1 MVKSV
6 DGTEHTVTITIT
18 GVNDSAVI
26 GGTDSGAV
34 TEDETTPILTET
46 GTLSVT
52 DVDGAD
58 EAKFLAGNGTPS
70 AGALG
75 SLSITEGGV
84 WTYNVDNSKVQ
95 YLGEGETKVETFTV
109 ASVDGTTHTVTIT
122 ITGVNDA
129 AVISGSD
136 TGAVTEDETNPT
148 LTETGTLSVTDVD
161 GADEAK
167 FLAGNG
173 TPSAGA
179 LGSLS
184 ITEGGAW
191 TYNVDNSK
199 VQYLGEG
206 ETKVE
211 TFTVASVD
219 GTTHTVTITITGVN
233 DAAVI
238 TGSDTGAVTEDETTP
253 ILTETGTLS
262 VTDVDGADEA
272 KFLAGN
278 GTPSAG
284 ALGSLSITEGGV
296 WTYNVDNSKVQYL
309 GEGETKVETF
319 TVASVDGTTHTVTIT
334 ITGVN
339 DSAVI
344 GGTDS
349 GAVTEDET
357 NPTLTETGTL
367 SVTDVDGAD
376 EAKFVAGNGVAST
389 GALGSLTITEG
400 GAWTY
405 NVDNSKVQYLGEGET
420 KVETFTVASVDGTT
434 HTVTITITGVNDAAV
449 ITGSDTG
456 AVTEDET
463 NPTLTETGTLSVTDV
478 DGADEAKFVAGNGT
492 PSAGALGSL
501 SITEGGAW
509 TYNVDNSKVQYLG
522 EGETKVETFT
532 VASVDGTTHTVTIT
546 ITGVNDSAVIGG
558 TDSGAVTEDETT
570 PILTETGT
578 LSVTDVDGADEAK
591 FLAGNGV
598 ASTGALGS
606 LSITETGAWTYNVD
620 NSKVQYLGEGETKV
634 ETFVVKSV
642 DGTEHTVTITITG
655 VNDSAVIGGTDSGA
669 VTEDETTPILT
680 ETGTLSVT
688 DVDGADEAKFL
699 AGNGTPSA
707 GALGSLSITEGG
719 AWTYN
724 VDNSKVQYLG
734 EGETKVETFT
744 VASVD
749 GTTHTVTITITGVN
763 DAAVITGSDT
773 GAVTE
778 DETNPTLTET
788 GTLSV
793 TDVDGADEAKFLAG
807 NGVAS
812 TGALGSLTITEGG
825 AWTYNVDNSKVQY
838 LGEGET
844 KVETFVVK
852 SVDGTEHTVTITITG
867 VNDAAVITGSD
878 TGAVTEDETNPTLT
892 ETGTL
897 SVTDV
902 DGADEAKFVA
912 GNGTPSAGALGSL
925 AITEGGAWTYNVDNS
940 KVQYLGEGETKV
952 ETFTVASVDGT
963 THTVTITITG
973 VNDAAVITGSDTG
986 AVTEDETNPTLTET
1000 GTLSVTDVDGADEAK
1015 FVAGN
1020 GTPSAGALGSLA
1032 ITEGGAWT
1040 YNVDNSKV
1048 QYLGEGETKVETF
1061 TVASVDGT
1069 THTVT
1074 ITITGVND
1082 AAVITGS
1089 DTGAVTEDETN
1100 PTLTETGTLSV
1111 TDVDGADEAKFV
1123 AGNGTPSAGAL
1134 GSLSIT
1140 EGGAWTYNVDNS
1152 KVQYLGE
1159 GETKVETF
1167 VVKSVD
1173 GTEHTVTITITG
1185 VNDSA
1190 VIGGTD
1196 SGAVTED
1203 ETTPILTETGTL
1215 SVTDVDGADEA
1226 KFLAGNGVASTGAL
1240 GSLAIT
1246 EGGAWTYNVDNS
1258 KVQYLGEGE
1267 TKVETFVV
1275 KSVDG
1280 TEHTVTITIT
1290 GVNDAAVITGS
1301 DTGTVTEDETNPL
1314 LTETGTLSVTDV
1326 DGADEAK
1333 FVAGNGT
1340 PSAGALGSLSITE
1353 GGAWTYNVDNSKVQ
1367 YLGEGETKVETFTV
1381 ASVDGT
1387 THTVTITITGVNDS
1401 AVIGGTDS
1409 GAVTEDETNP
1419 TLTETGTLSVT
1430 DVDGADEA
1438 KFVAGNGVASTGAL
1452 GSLTITEGGAWT
1464 YNVDNSKVQYLGEG
1478 ETKVETFTVASVDG
1492 TTHTVTITITGV
1504 NDAAVITGS
1513 DTGVVTED
1521 ETNPTLTETGTLS
1534 VTDVDGADEAKFVA
1548 GNGTPSAGALG
1559 SLSITEGG
1567 AWTYNVDN
1575 SKVQYLGE
1583 GETKVET
1590 FTVASVDGT
1599 THTVTITITGVN
1611 DAAVITG
1618 SDTGAVTED
1627 ETNPTLTET
1636 GTLSVTD
1643 VDGADEAKFLA
1654 GNGVA
1659 STGALGSLTITE
1671 GGAWTYNVDNS
1682 KVQYLGEGETKVET
1696 FVVKSVDGTEHTV
1709 TITITGVN
1717 DAAVITGSDTGAVT
1731 EDETNPTLTE
1741 TGTLSV
1747 TDVDGA
1753 DEAKFVAGNGTPSAG
1768 ALGSL
1773 AITEGG
1779 AWTYNVD
1786 NSKVQYLGEGE
1797 TKVETFTVASVD
1809 GTTHTVTITITGVND
1824 SAVIGGTD
1832 SGAVTEDETNPLLT
1846 ETGTLSVTDVDGAD
1860 EAKFVAGNGTPS
1872 AGALGSLSIT
1882 EGGAWTYNIDNS
1894 KVQYL
1899 GEGETKVET
1908 FVVKSVD
1915 GTEHTV
1921 TITITGVNDAAVIT
1935 GSDTGGVTEDET
1947 TPILTETGTLSVT
1960 DVDGADEAKFLA
1972 GNGVASTGALGSLS
1986 ITETG
1991 AWTYN
1996 VDNSKVQYLGEG
2008 ETKVETFTVASVDG
2022 TTHTVTIT
2030 ITGVNDAAVITG
2042 TDTGGVVEDE
2052 TKPTLTETGTLSVTD
2067 VDGVDEAK
2075 FVAGNGT
2082 PSAGALGSLTITE
2095 GGAWTYNVDNSK
2107 VQYLGE
2113 GETEVE
2119 TFTVASVDGTT
2130 HTVTITITGVN
2141 DAAVIT
2147 GSDTGAVTEDETK
2160 PTLTETGTLSVTD
2173 VDGAD
2178 EAKFLAGNGTPS
2190 AGALGSLSIT
2200 EGGAWTYNVDNSKV
2214 QYLGE
2219 GETKVETFVVKSVDG
2234 TEHTVT
2240 ITITGVND
2248 AAVIT
2253 GSDTGGVTE
2262 DETTPILTETGTLSV
2277 TDVDGAD
2284 EAKFVAGNGTPSAG
2298 ALGSLSITEG
2308 GAWTYNVDNSKVQ
2321 YLGEGETKVETFTVA
2336 SVDGT
2341 THTVTITIT
2350 GVNDSAVIGGTDSG
2364 AVTEDETT
2372 PILTETGT
2380 LSVTDVDGADEAKFL
2395 AGNGVASTGALGSLS
2410 ITETGAWTYNVDNS
2424 KVQYLGEGET
2434 KVETFVVKSVDGTE
2448 HTVTITITGVNDSA
2462 VIGGT
2467 DSGAVTEDETT
2478 PILTETGTLSVTDV
2492 DGADEA
2498 KFVAGNGTPSAGALG
2513 SLSITEGG
2521 VWTYNVDNSKV
2532 QYLGEGETKVETF
2545 TVASVDGTTH
2555 TVTITITG
2563 VNDAAVISGSD
2574 TGAVTE
2580 DETNPTLT
2588 ETGTLSVTDVDG
2600 ADEAKFLAG
2609 NGTPSAGA
2617 LGSLSITEGGAWTYN
2632 VDNSK
2637 VQYLGEGETK
2647 VETFTVASVD
2657 GTTHT
2662 VTITITGVN
2671 DAAVITGSDTG
2682 AVTED
2687 ETTPILTETGTLS
2700 VTDVD
2705 GADEAKFVA
2714 GNGTPSA
2721 GALGSLSITEGG
2733 AWTYNVDNSKVQYL
2747 GEGETKV
2754 ETFTVASVDG
2764 TTHTVTITITG
2775 VNDSAVIGGTD
2786 SGAVTEDETTPILT
2800 ETGTLSVT
2808 DVDGADEAKF
2818 LAGNGVASTGALGS
2832 LSITETGAWTY
2843 NVDNS
2848 KVQYLGEGETKV
2860 ETFVVKS
2867 VDGTEHTV
2875 TITITGV
2882 NDSAVIGG
2890 TDSGAVTEDETT
2902 PILTETGTLSVTD
2915 VDGADEAKFVAG
2927 NGTPSAGALG
2937 SLSITEGGVWT
2948 YNVDNSKVQYLGE
2961 GETKVETFT
2970 VASVDGTTH
2979 TVTITITGVNDAAVI
2994 SGSDTGAVT
3003 EDETNPT
3010 LTETGTLSVTD
3021 VDGADEAKFLAGNG
3035 TPSAGA
3041 LGSLSITEG
3050 GAWTYNVDN
3059 SKVQYLGEGETKVE
3073 TFTVASVDGT
3083 THTVTITITGVN
3095 DAAVITGSDT
3105 GAVTEDETTP
3115 ILTETG
3121 TLSVTDVDGADE
3133 AKFLAGNGTPSAG
3146 ALGSLSI
3153 TEGGVWTYNV
3163 DNSKVQYLGEGET
3176 KVETFTVASVDGTTH
3191 TVTITI
3197 TGVNDSA
3204 VIGGTDSGAV
3214 TEDETNPTLTETG
3227 TLSVTDVDGADE
3239 AKFVAGNGVA
3249 STGALGSLTIT
3260 EGGAWTYNVDNSKVQ
3275 YLGEGET
3282 KVETFTVASV
3292 DGTTHTVTIT
3302 ITGVNDAAVITG
3314 SDTGAVTE
3322 DETNPTLTETGT
3334 LSVTDVDGADEAKF
3348 VAGNGTPSAGALG
3361 SLSITEGGAWT
3372 YNVDN
3377 SKVQYLGEGETKVE
3391 TFTVASVDGTT
3402 HTVTITIT
3410 GVNDSAVIGGTDSGA
3425 VTEDETTPILTET
3438 GTLSVTDVDGA
3449 DEAKFL
3455 AGNGVAST
3463 GALGSLSITETGA
3476 WTYNVDNSKVQYLGE
3491 GETKVETFVVKSV
3504 DGTEHTVTITITG
3517 VNDSAVI
3524 GGTDSGAV
3532 TEDETTPILTET
3544 GTLSVT
3550 DVDGADEAKFLAGN
3564 GVASTGALGSLSIT
3578 ETGAWTYNVDNSK
3591 VQYLGEGETKVETFV
3606 VKSVDGTE
3614 HTVTITITGV
3624 NDSAVIGGTDSG
3636 AVTED
3641 ETTPILTETGTL
3653 SVTDVDGADEAK
3665 FVAGN
3670 GTPSAGALGSLS
3682 ITEGGVWTYNVDNSK
3697 VQYLGEG
3704 ETKVETFTVASVD
3717 GTTHTVTITIT
3728 GVNDAAVI
3736 SGSDTGAVTEDET
3749 NPTLTE
3755 TGTLSVTD
3763 VDGADEAKFLAG
3775 NGTPSAG
3782 ALGSLSITEGGAWTY
3797 NVDNSKVQYLG
3808 EGETKVETFT
3818 VASVDGTTHTV
3829 TITITGV
3836 NDAAVITG
3844 SDTGA
3849 VTEDETTP
3857 ILTETGTLSVT
3868 DVDGADEAKFLAG
3881 NGTPSAG
3888 ALGSLSITEGGVW
3901 TYNVDNSKVQYLGEG
3916 ETKVETFTVA
3926 SVDGTTHTVTI
3937 TITGVNDS
3945 AVIGGT
3951 DSGAVTEDETN
3962 PTLTETGTLS
3972 VTDVDGADEA
3982 KFVAGNGVASTGA
3995 LGSLTI
4001 TEGGAWTYNVDNS
4014 KVQYLGEGET
4024 KVETFTVASV
4034 DGTTHTVTITITG
4047 VNDAAVIT
4055 GSDTGAVTEDETNP
4069 TLTETGTLSVT
4080 DVDGA
4085 DEAKFVAGNGTPSA
4099 GALGS
4104 LSITEGGAWTYNV
4117 DNSKV
4122 QYLGEGE
4129 TKVETF
4135 TVASVDGTTHTVTIT
4150 ITGVN
4155 DSAVIGGT
4163 DSGAVTEDETTPI
4176 LTETGTLSVTDVDG
4190 ADEAKFL
4197 AGNGVASTGALGSLS
4212 ITETGAWTY
4221 NVDNSKVQYLGEG
4234 ETKVETFVVK
4244 SVDGTEHTVTITI
4257 TGVNDSAVI
4266 GGTDSGAVTED
4277 ETTPI
4282 LTETGTLSVTD
4293 VDGADEA
4300 KFLAG
4305 NGVASTGALGSL
4317 SITEGGAWTY
4327 NVDNSKVQY
4336 LGEGE
4341 TKVETFTVA
4350 SVDGTTHTVTI
4361 TITGVNDAAVIT
4373 GSDTGAVTEDETNP
4387 TLTETGT
4394 LSVTDVDGA
4403 DEAKFLAGN
4412 GTPSAGALGSLSI
4425 TEGGA
4430 WTYNVDNSKV
4440 QYLGEGETKVE
4451 TFTVASVDGT
4461 THTVTITITGVNDA
4475 AVITGS
4481 DTGAV
4486 TEDETTPILTETGTL
4501 SVTDVDGADEAKFLA
4516 GNGTPSAGALGS
4528 LSITEGGVWTYN
4540 VDNSK
4545 VQYLGEGETKVE
4557 TFTVA
4562 SVDGTTHTVTI
4573 TITGVNDSAVIGG
4586 TDSGAVTEDE
4596 TNPTLTETGTLSV
4609 TDVDGADE
4617 AKFVAGNGVAS
4628 TGALG
4633 SLTITE
4639 GGAWTYNVDNSK
4651 VQYLGEGE
4659 TKVETFT
4666 VASVDG
4672 TTHTVTITITG
4683 VNDAAVIT
4691 GSDTGAV
4698 TEDETNPTLT
4708 ETGTLSVTDVDGA
4721 DEAKFVAGNGTPSA
4735 GALGSLSITEG
4746 GAWTYNVDNSKVQYL
4761 GEGETKVETFTV
4773 ASVDGTTHTVT
4784 ITITGVNDSAVIG
4797 GTDSGAVTEDETTPI
4812 LTETGTLSVTD
4823 VDGADEAKFL
4833 AGNGVASTG
4842 ALGSLSITEG
4852 GAWTYNIDNSK
4863 VQYLGEGETKVET
4876 FVVKSVDGTEHTVT
4890 ITITG
4895 VNDAAVITGS
4905 DTGAVTEDE
4914 TNPTLTET
4922 GTLSVTDVDG
4932 ADEAKFVAG
4941 NGTPSAGALGSLA
4954 ITEGGAW
4961 TYNVDNSK
4969 VQYLGEGETKVETF
4983 TVASVDGTTHTVTIT
4998 ITGVNDS
5005 AVIGGTDSGAVTE
5018 DETTPI
5024 LTETGTLS
5032 VTDVDGADEAKF
5044 LAGNGTPSAGALGSL
5059 SITEGGAWTYNVD
5072 NSKVQYLGEGETK
5085 VETFTVASVDGT
5097 THTVTITITGVN
5109 DSAVIGGTDSGA
5121 VTEDETTPIL
5131 TETGTLSV
5139 TDVDGA
5145 DEAKFLAG
5153 NGTPSA
5159 GALGSLSITEGGVWT
5174 YNVDNSKVQYLG
5186 EGETK
5191 VETFTVA
5198 SVDGTTH
5205 TVTITITGVNDAA
5218 VISGSDTGAVTE
5230 DETNPTLTETG
5241 TLSVTDVDGADEAKF
5256 VAGNG
5261 TPSVGALG
5269 SLSITE
5275 TGTWSYNVDNSKVQY
5290 LGLGET
5296 RIESFTVASVDGTTH
5311 TVTITITG
5319 VNDGAVVAGDDLGA
5333 VTEDLNVVGGKL
5345 SDSGVL
5351 TISDADQGQAKFVA
5365 GNGTPSVGAL
5375 GSLSITEGGVWTYNV
5390 DNSKVQYLGLGETRI
5405 ESFTVQSVDGTT
5417 HTVTI
5422 TITGVNDGAVVAGDD
5437 LGAVTEDLNVVGG
5450 KLSDSGVLTISDA
5463 DQGQAKFVAGNGT
5476 PSVGALG
5483 SLSITE
5489 TGTWSYNVDN
5499 SKVQYL
5505 GLGETRIESFTVQS
5519 VDGTTHTVT
5528 ITITG
5533 VNDGAVVAGDD
5544 LGAVTEDLNVV
5555 GGKLSDSGVL
5565 TISDADQGQAKFVA
5579 GNGTPSVGALGSL
5592 SITETGTW
5600 SYNVDNS
5607 KVQYLGQGET
5617 RIETFTVKSVDGTSH
5632 TVSVTI
5638 TGTNDAPTLSIDK
5651 GAVVSEEGL
5660 AGGIADTAGS
5670 SDTTDSVA
5678 ASGKITVGDVD
5689 SQDTLTISLNGPVGL
5704 TAGGAAVQWSWNAAT
5719 KVLTGYTGTPGGADY
5734 KAVMDVKLTA
5744 PAAGSKGDWSY
5755 DVTLKA
5761 PLDHPVKG
5769 SEDVLNFQIGVTV
5782 SDGKTTTTGS
5792 LPISVEDDSPVAGD
5806 MAAVSVIKTNI
5817 PDTLTGLFDLTKYS
5831 GSNQTTLNVSGFS
5844 ITALGFTSSTNSALI
5859 TANVNGS
5866 SSGLGVSSVGSPNHN
5881 LANEVDFRHF
5891 ANGTSASEQ
5900 LIVKLDA
5907 GKVAYGANIKFSQM
5921 FGGELES
5928 GVVEF
5933 YRGGVLIG
5941 TQTFS
5946 SNAAGGDY
5954 AGNFQVQQGGFDT
5967 MVIKA
5972 TNNGNGLYA
5981 DNSDF
5986 TVKSIEFLG
5995 ATTTPAIA
6003 YGSGTVTPQW
6013 GADGKGYMQLVGSTE
6028 TGLTTATGK
6037 LITTTMESANTLVGK
6052 ASDGTLVFRL
6062 EFTPATGKWEF
6073 FQYQNM
6079 SKPLG
6084 DGDIDFQIKVV
6095 DGDGDYSLGS
6105 FATKPLFTPI
6115 VQSVSSESA
6124 AEGGNLLHTV
6134 TLSDATQEATQYDFG
6149 IKGSG
6154 TNPASSLDWGTAQF
6168 SNGVTYNSTT
6178 GKITVPAGVSGFT
6191 VTIPTVDDRLVEANE
6206 TLTVTVGDQNG
6217 IGTIIDNDRA
6227 PVTTGGYS
6235 AGKEDTPLVLKWAQF
6250 GASDDQAASDLSV
6263 QINTLPLNGKL
6274 EYLNAAG
6281 QWIAVKVGDLV
6292 SYADIDSG
6300 HLRFVPGLNESST
6313 NASNGSGVVTGNL
6326 QGDYASFGYQ
6336 ISDGA
6341 NLSNSGKLVIDIT
6354 AVADKPVVDISL
6366 TGNGVPLYTQ
6376 YPSSGIST
6384 GAFQSGNFNKGNFGI
6399 TSSFTD
6405 STTTQDS
6412 VVGTSGNDY
6421 IVSVKGGG
6429 DYFVG
6434 GAGNDVLVGGNSVSG
6449 DTLDGGT
6456 GNDILVAGLGGDTL
6470 YGGAGTD
6477 LAVLMGSRANYVIER
6492 RSDGGFNFL
6501 VKENGVT
6508 ISKSL
6513 YDIELVQFD
6522 DGIYQF
6528 NQTDG
6533 TLTAVQ
6539 PSVVDYPLE
6548 LSASL
6553 TDRDGSEQFDSL
6565 VLTGMPTGST
6575 LYQGSTVLGTVGADG
6590 KLTLTG
6596 LWNQSALDVKLT
6608 GLTLRV
6614 PGSSAGQFDLKV
6626 EAIAKE
6632 VATDQTS
6639 SASDQD
6645 SIRMSY
6651 FLSTEGEPGD
6661 QNRTYG
6667 NEHNIVVGDLDGSVV
6682 LPGQNYNIA
6691 FMVDSSG
6698 SIGTSAMNTIK
6709 SQLAQVFS
6717 SLKASAGTDGAGT
6730 VNIFLVDF
6738 DTMANKSVSVNLK
6751 DSNALSQLQAIL
6763 DSMDGSTNS
6772 GGGTNYEDVFKTT
6785 ANWFNSSTVQGN
6797 TNAKNLTYFIT
6808 DGQPTF
6814 YLENEG
6820 SDPMIR
6826 DRSGTV
6832 NDVYLS
6838 NVIGTSYTYG
6848 QTYSVNGRTVVN
6860 GNGVVYDYSG
6870 NQIGYMRPDGA
6881 GRYVYATLAGTG
6893 NSTSSTTIANSVA
6906 GFGLLTGMGVT
6917 VEAIGLGANISYNDL
6932 KSYDSDGVIMTG
6944 VNASDLANAI
6954 LGTSVNNLPGSDRID
6969 GGAGDDI
6976 LFGDAIHFAGINGE
6990 GYAAIKQYVAGKLSA
7005 GSVTDAQVHDYITDH
7020 ASEFDQ
7026 SSNNDKADVLI
7037 GGDGNDILFGQGGDD
7052 FLFGGAGNDILFG
7065 GAGNDTLYG
7074 ESGNDTLYGGSGNDT
7089 LFGGSGD
7096 DTLSGGLGND
7106 ILVGGLGNDILK
7118 GDGGADTFT
7127 WLQGDTAAGSV
7138 AKDYVVD
7145 FSKAE
7150 GDKLD
7155 LSDLLDHDGSRNQN
7169 DLKSL
7174 LSVFQDSEG
7183 VHLQVKESSAA
7194 PVTQEIVLMNHT
7206 FDSLTGSASATSSQV
7221 IDYMLNNNML
7231 DIDK

>member
-1 MVKSV
+1 MSSHNIALDQDVVVTQLKGKVYLVAADGSQKQLAEGDILPKDAVLITPEGASFKGGNQTFTLSPTNEQQVEDETSQEPQLAQNVPSGNPNDIAALQQAILGGADPTKAFEASAAGGAPAAGGGGIGGVAGASGNGGFVTIDRTGDATIAAAGFDTANQTDAGVIADALPGEENRLIDLVPPVITVSAPDNTNDTTPTITGTTDATAGSTVTLLVTDANGNQQTLITTVNPDGTFSV
-6 DGTEHTVTITIT
+6 DVTTPLVDGSYTVTASVTDPAGNTGTATDDGSVDSTAPSVPQVEIQDGADNVISANERENGVDVIIRLPGDAKAGDRLDVDWNGDGVPDSSRILTTDDIGRTQVTLTIPTTDLPVNGPITVDATLTDPVGNTSPKGTDNSVVNAAPLPGDDQFTVAEEGTVTINVL
-18 GVNDSAVI
+18 GND
-26 GGTDSGAV
+26 
-34 TEDETTPILTET
+34 
-46 GTLSVT
+46 T
-52 DVDGAD
+52 DVDGDRLTITAI
-58 EAKFLAGNGTPS
+58 NGQTI
-70 AGALG
+70 A
-75 SLSITEGGV
+75 EGG
-84 WTYNVDNSKVQ
+84 
-95 YLGEGETKVETFTV
+95 TV
-109 ASVDGTTHTVTIT
+109 AISNGSVTLSNGQLIFTPAPDFNGNIAFEYTITDGLNSATGGVTGTVTP
-122 ITGVNDA
+122 VNDA
-129 AVISGSD
+129 AVITGSD

-184 ITEGGAW
+184 ITEGGTW

-219 GTTHTVTITITGVN
+219 GTTHSVTITITGVN

-238 TGSDTGAVTEDETTP
+238 TGSDTGSVVEDETNP
-253 ILTETGTLS
+253 LLTETGTLS

-278 GTPSAG
+278 GTPG
-284 ALGSLSITEGGV
+284 
-296 WTYNVDNSKVQYL
+296 
-309 GEGETKVETF
+309 
-319 TVASVDGTTHTVTIT
+319 
-334 ITGVN
+334 
-339 DSAVI
+339 
-344 GGTDS
+344 
-349 GAVTEDET
+349 
-357 NPTLTETGTL
+357 
-367 SVTDVDGAD
+367 
-376 EAKFVAGNGVAST
+376 
-389 GALGSLTITEG
+389 
-400 GAWTY
+400 
-405 NVDNSKVQYLGEGET
+405 
-420 KVETFTVASVDGTT
+420 
-434 HTVTITITGVNDAAV
+434 
-449 ITGSDTG
+449 
-456 AVTEDET
+456 
-463 NPTLTETGTLSVTDV
+463 
-478 DGADEAKFVAGNGT
+478 
-492 PSAGALGSL
+492 AGALGSL

-522 EGETKVETFT
+522 EGETKVE
-532 VASVDGTTHTVTIT
+532 S
-546 ITGVNDSAVIGG
+546 
-558 TDSGAVTEDETT
+558 
-570 PILTETGT
+570 
-578 LSVTDVDGADEAK
+578 
-591 FLAGNGV
+591 
-598 ASTGALGS
+598 
-606 LSITETGAWTYNVD
+606 
-620 NSKVQYLGEGETKV
+620 
-634 ETFVVKSV
+634 FVVKSV
-642 DGTEHTVTITITG
+642 DGTE
-655 VNDSAVIGGTDSGA
+655 
-669 VTEDETTPILT
+669 
-680 ETGTLSVT
+680 
-688 DVDGADEAKFL
+688 
-699 AGNGTPSA
+699 
-707 GALGSLSITEGG
+707 
-719 AWTYN
+719 
-724 VDNSKVQYLG
+724 
-734 EGETKVETFT
+734 
-744 VASVD
+744 
-749 GTTHTVTITITGVN
+749 HTVTITITGVN

-902 DGADEAKFVA
+902 DGADEAKF
-912 GNGTPSAGALGSL
+912 L
-925 AITEGGAWTYNVDNS
+925 
-940 KVQYLGEGETKV
+940 
-952 ETFTVASVDGT
+952 
-963 THTVTITITG
+963 
-973 VNDAAVITGSDTG
+973 
-986 AVTEDETNPTLTET
+986 
-1000 GTLSVTDVDGADEAK
+1000 
-1015 FVAGN
+1015 
-1020 GTPSAGALGSLA
+1020 
-1032 ITEGGAWT
+1032 
-1040 YNVDNSKV
+1040 
-1048 QYLGEGETKVETF
+1048 
-1061 TVASVDGT
+1061 
-1069 THTVT
+1069 
-1074 ITITGVND
+1074 
-1082 AAVITGS
+1082 
-1089 DTGAVTEDETN
+1089 
-1100 PTLTETGTLSV
+1100 
-1111 TDVDGADEAKFV
+1111 
-1123 AGNGTPSAGAL
+1123 
-1134 GSLSIT
+1134 
-1140 EGGAWTYNVDNS
+1140 
-1152 KVQYLGE
+1152 
-1159 GETKVETF
+1159 
-1167 VVKSVD
+1167 
-1173 GTEHTVTITITG
+1173 
-1185 VNDSA
+1185 
-1190 VIGGTD
+1190 
-1196 SGAVTED
+1196 
-1203 ETTPILTETGTL
+1203 
-1215 SVTDVDGADEA
+1215 
-1226 KFLAGNGVASTGAL
+1226 
-1240 GSLAIT
+1240 
-1246 EGGAWTYNVDNS
+1246 
-1258 KVQYLGEGE
+1258 
-1267 TKVETFVV
+1267 
-1275 KSVDG
+1275 
-1280 TEHTVTITIT
+1280 
-1290 GVNDAAVITGS
+1290 
-1301 DTGTVTEDETNPL
+1301 
-1314 LTETGTLSVTDV
+1314 
-1326 DGADEAK
+1326 
-1333 FVAGNGT
+1333 
-1340 PSAGALGSLSITE
+1340 
-1353 GGAWTYNVDNSKVQ
+1353 
-1367 YLGEGETKVETFTV
+1367 
-1381 ASVDGT
+1381 
-1387 THTVTITITGVNDS
+1387 
-1401 AVIGGTDS
+1401 
-1409 GAVTEDETNP
+1409 
-1419 TLTETGTLSVT
+1419 
-1430 DVDGADEA
+1430 
-1438 KFVAGNGVASTGAL
+1438 
-1452 GSLTITEGGAWT
+1452 
-1464 YNVDNSKVQYLGEG
+1464 
-1478 ETKVETFTVASVDG
+1478 
-1492 TTHTVTITITGV
+1492 
-1504 NDAAVITGS
+1504 
-1513 DTGVVTED
+1513 
-1521 ETNPTLTETGTLS
+1521 
-1534 VTDVDGADEAKFVA
+1534 
-1548 GNGTPSAGALG
+1548 
-1559 SLSITEGG
+1559 
-1567 AWTYNVDN
+1567 
-1575 SKVQYLGE
+1575 
-1583 GETKVET
+1583 
-1590 FTVASVDGT
+1590 
-1599 THTVTITITGVN
+1599 
-1611 DAAVITG
+1611 
-1618 SDTGAVTED
+1618 
-1627 ETNPTLTET
+1627 
-1636 GTLSVTD
+1636 
-1643 VDGADEAKFLA
+1643 
-1654 GNGVA
+1654 
-1659 STGALGSLTITE
+1659 
-1671 GGAWTYNVDNS
+1671 
-1682 KVQYLGEGETKVET
+1682 
-1696 FVVKSVDGTEHTV
+1696 
-1709 TITITGVN
+1709 
-1717 DAAVITGSDTGAVT
+1717 
-1731 EDETNPTLTE
+1731 
-1741 TGTLSV
+1741 
-1747 TDVDGA
+1747 
-1753 DEAKFVAGNGTPSAG
+1753 
-1768 ALGSL
+1768 
-1773 AITEGG
+1773 
-1779 AWTYNVD
+1779 
-1786 NSKVQYLGEGE
+1786 
-1797 TKVETFTVASVD
+1797 
-1809 GTTHTVTITITGVND
+1809 
-1824 SAVIGGTD
+1824 
-1832 SGAVTEDETNPLLT
+1832 
-1846 ETGTLSVTDVDGAD
+1846 
-1860 EAKFVAGNGTPS
+1860 
-1872 AGALGSLSIT
+1872 
-1882 EGGAWTYNIDNS
+1882 
-1894 KVQYL
+1894 
-1899 GEGETKVET
+1899 
-1908 FVVKSVD
+1908 
-1915 GTEHTV
+1915 
-1921 TITITGVNDAAVIT
+1921 
-1935 GSDTGGVTEDET
+1935 
-1947 TPILTETGTLSVT
+1947 
-1960 DVDGADEAKFLA
+1960 
-1972 GNGVASTGALGSLS
+1972 
-1986 ITETG
+1986 
-1991 AWTYN
+1991 
-1996 VDNSKVQYLGEG
+1996 
-2008 ETKVETFTVASVDG
+2008 
-2022 TTHTVTIT
+2022 
-2030 ITGVNDAAVITG
+2030 
-2042 TDTGGVVEDE
+2042 
-2052 TKPTLTETGTLSVTD
+2052 
-2067 VDGVDEAK
+2067 
-2075 FVAGNGT
+2075 AGNGT

-2113 GETEVE
+2113 GETKVE
-2119 TFTVASVDGTT
+2119 SFTV
-2130 HTVTITITGVN
+2130 
-2141 DAAVIT
+2141 
-2147 GSDTGAVTEDETK
+2147 
-2160 PTLTETGTLSVTD
+2160 
-2173 VDGAD
+2173 
-2178 EAKFLAGNGTPS
+2178 
-2190 AGALGSLSIT
+2190 
-2200 EGGAWTYNVDNSKV
+2200 
-2214 QYLGE
+2214 Q
-2219 GETKVETFVVKSVDG
+2219 
-2234 TEHTVT
+2234 
-2240 ITITGVND
+2240 
-2248 AAVIT
+2248 
-2253 GSDTGGVTE
+2253 
-2262 DETTPILTETGTLSV
+2262 
-2277 TDVDGAD
+2277 
-2284 EAKFVAGNGTPSAG
+2284 
-2298 ALGSLSITEG
+2298 
-2308 GAWTYNVDNSKVQ
+2308 
-2321 YLGEGETKVETFTVA
+2321 
-2336 SVDGT
+2336 
-2341 THTVTITIT
+2341 
-2350 GVNDSAVIGGTDSG
+2350 
-2364 AVTEDETT
+2364 
-2372 PILTETGT
+2372 
-2380 LSVTDVDGADEAKFL
+2380 
-2395 AGNGVASTGALGSLS
+2395 
-2410 ITETGAWTYNVDNS
+2410 
-2424 KVQYLGEGET
+2424 
-2434 KVETFVVKSVDGTE
+2434 
-2448 HTVTITITGVNDSA
+2448 
-2462 VIGGT
+2462 
-2467 DSGAVTEDETT
+2467 
-2478 PILTETGTLSVTDV
+2478 
-2492 DGADEA
+2492 
-2498 KFVAGNGTPSAGALG
+2498 
-2513 SLSITEGG
+2513 
-2521 VWTYNVDNSKV
+2521 
-2532 QYLGEGETKVETF
+2532 
-2545 TVASVDGTTH
+2545 
-2555 TVTITITG
+2555 
-2563 VNDAAVISGSD
+2563 
-2574 TGAVTE
+2574 
-2580 DETNPTLT
+2580 
-2588 ETGTLSVTDVDG
+2588 
-2600 ADEAKFLAG
+2600 
-2609 NGTPSAGA
+2609 
-2617 LGSLSITEGGAWTYN
+2617 
-2632 VDNSK
+2632 
-2637 VQYLGEGETK
+2637 
-2647 VETFTVASVD
+2647 
-2657 GTTHT
+2657 
-2662 VTITITGVN
+2662 
-2671 DAAVITGSDTG
+2671 
-2682 AVTED
+2682 
-2687 ETTPILTETGTLS
+2687 
-2700 VTDVD
+2700 
-2705 GADEAKFVA
+2705 
-2714 GNGTPSA
+2714 
-2721 GALGSLSITEGG
+2721 
-2733 AWTYNVDNSKVQYL
+2733 
-2747 GEGETKV
+2747 
-2754 ETFTVASVDG
+2754 
-2764 TTHTVTITITG
+2764 
-2775 VNDSAVIGGTD
+2775 
-2786 SGAVTEDETTPILT
+2786 
-2800 ETGTLSVT
+2800 
-2808 DVDGADEAKF
+2808 
-2818 LAGNGVASTGALGS
+2818 
-2832 LSITETGAWTY
+2832 
-2843 NVDNS
+2843 
-2848 KVQYLGEGETKV
+2848 
-2860 ETFVVKS
+2860 
-2867 VDGTEHTV
+2867 
-2875 TITITGV
+2875 
-2882 NDSAVIGG
+2882 
-2890 TDSGAVTEDETT
+2890 
-2902 PILTETGTLSVTD
+2902 
-2915 VDGADEAKFVAG
+2915 
-2927 NGTPSAGALG
+2927 
-2937 SLSITEGGVWT
+2937 
-2948 YNVDNSKVQYLGE
+2948 
-2961 GETKVETFT
+2961 
-2970 VASVDGTTH
+2970 
-2979 TVTITITGVNDAAVI
+2979 
-2994 SGSDTGAVT
+2994 
-3003 EDETNPT
+3003 
-3010 LTETGTLSVTD
+3010 
-3021 VDGADEAKFLAGNG
+3021 
-3035 TPSAGA
+3035 
-3041 LGSLSITEG
+3041 
-3050 GAWTYNVDN
+3050 
-3059 SKVQYLGEGETKVE
+3059 
-3073 TFTVASVDGT
+3073 
-3083 THTVTITITGVN
+3083 
-3095 DAAVITGSDT
+3095 
-3105 GAVTEDETTP
+3105 
-3115 ILTETG
+3115 
-3121 TLSVTDVDGADE
+3121 
-3133 AKFLAGNGTPSAG
+3133 
-3146 ALGSLSI
+3146 
-3153 TEGGVWTYNV
+3153 
-3163 DNSKVQYLGEGET
+3163 
-3176 KVETFTVASVDGTTH
+3176 
-3191 TVTITI
+3191 
-3197 TGVNDSA
+3197 
-3204 VIGGTDSGAV
+3204 
-3214 TEDETNPTLTETG
+3214 
-3227 TLSVTDVDGADE
+3227 
-3239 AKFVAGNGVA
+3239 
-3249 STGALGSLTIT
+3249 
-3260 EGGAWTYNVDNSKVQ
+3260 
-3275 YLGEGET
+3275 
-3282 KVETFTVASV
+3282 
-3292 DGTTHTVTIT
+3292 
-3302 ITGVNDAAVITG
+3302 
-3314 SDTGAVTE
+3314 
-3322 DETNPTLTETGT
+3322 
-3334 LSVTDVDGADEAKF
+3334 
-3348 VAGNGTPSAGALG
+3348 
-3361 SLSITEGGAWT
+3361 
-3372 YNVDN
+3372 
-3377 SKVQYLGEGETKVE
+3377 
-3391 TFTVASVDGTT
+3391 
-3402 HTVTITIT
+3402 
-3410 GVNDSAVIGGTDSGA
+3410 
-3425 VTEDETTPILTET
+3425 
-3438 GTLSVTDVDGA
+3438 
-3449 DEAKFL
+3449 
-3455 AGNGVAST
+3455 
-3463 GALGSLSITETGA
+3463 
-3476 WTYNVDNSKVQYLGE
+3476 
-3491 GETKVETFVVKSV
+3491 
-3504 DGTEHTVTITITG
+3504 
-3517 VNDSAVI
+3517 
-3524 GGTDSGAV
+3524 
-3532 TEDETTPILTET
+3532 
-3544 GTLSVT
+3544 
-3550 DVDGADEAKFLAGN
+3550 
-3564 GVASTGALGSLSIT
+3564 
-3578 ETGAWTYNVDNSK
+3578 
-3591 VQYLGEGETKVETFV
+3591 
-3606 VKSVDGTE
+3606 
-3614 HTVTITITGV
+3614 
-3624 NDSAVIGGTDSG
+3624 
-3636 AVTED
+3636 
-3641 ETTPILTETGTL
+3641 
-3653 SVTDVDGADEAK
+3653 
-3665 FVAGN
+3665 
-3670 GTPSAGALGSLS
+3670 
-3682 ITEGGVWTYNVDNSK
+3682 
-3697 VQYLGEG
+3697 
-3704 ETKVETFTVASVD
+3704 
-3717 GTTHTVTITIT
+3717 
-3728 GVNDAAVI
+3728 
-3736 SGSDTGAVTEDET
+3736 
-3749 NPTLTE
+3749 
-3755 TGTLSVTD
+3755 
-3763 VDGADEAKFLAG
+3763 
-3775 NGTPSAG
+3775 
-3782 ALGSLSITEGGAWTY
+3782 
-3797 NVDNSKVQYLG
+3797 
-3808 EGETKVETFT
+3808 
-3818 VASVDGTTHTV
+3818 
-3829 TITITGV
+3829 
-3836 NDAAVITG
+3836 
-3844 SDTGA
+3844 
-3849 VTEDETTP
+3849 
-3857 ILTETGTLSVT
+3857 
-3868 DVDGADEAKFLAG
+3868 
-3881 NGTPSAG
+3881 
-3888 ALGSLSITEGGVW
+3888 
-3901 TYNVDNSKVQYLGEG
+3901 
-3916 ETKVETFTVA
+3916 
-3926 SVDGTTHTVTI
+3926 
-3937 TITGVNDS
+3937 
-3945 AVIGGT
+3945 
-3951 DSGAVTEDETN
+3951 
-3962 PTLTETGTLS
+3962 
-3972 VTDVDGADEA
+3972 
-3982 KFVAGNGVASTGA
+3982 
-3995 LGSLTI
+3995 
-4001 TEGGAWTYNVDNS
+4001 
-4014 KVQYLGEGET
+4014 
-4024 KVETFTVASV
+4024 
-4034 DGTTHTVTITITG
+4034 
-4047 VNDAAVIT
+4047 
-4055 GSDTGAVTEDETNP
+4055 
-4069 TLTETGTLSVT
+4069 
-4080 DVDGA
+4080 
-4085 DEAKFVAGNGTPSA
+4085 
-4099 GALGS
+4099 
-4104 LSITEGGAWTYNV
+4104 
-4117 DNSKV
+4117 
-4122 QYLGEGE
+4122 
-4129 TKVETF
+4129 
-4135 TVASVDGTTHTVTIT
+4135 
-4150 ITGVN
+4150 
-4155 DSAVIGGT
+4155 
-4163 DSGAVTEDETTPI
+4163 
-4176 LTETGTLSVTDVDG
+4176 
-4190 ADEAKFL
+4190 
-4197 AGNGVASTGALGSLS
+4197 
-4212 ITETGAWTY
+4212 
-4221 NVDNSKVQYLGEG
+4221 
-4234 ETKVETFVVK
+4234 
-4244 SVDGTEHTVTITI
+4244 
-4257 TGVNDSAVI
+4257 
-4266 GGTDSGAVTED
+4266 
-4277 ETTPI
+4277 
-4282 LTETGTLSVTD
+4282 
-4293 VDGADEA
+4293 
-4300 KFLAG
+4300 
-4305 NGVASTGALGSL
+4305 
-4317 SITEGGAWTY
+4317 
-4327 NVDNSKVQY
+4327 
-4336 LGEGE
+4336 
-4341 TKVETFTVA
+4341 

-4451 TFTVASVDGT
+4451 TFVVKSVDGT
-4461 THTVTITITGVNDA
+4461 EHTVTITITGVNDA
-4475 AVITGS
+4475 AVITGT
-4481 DTGAV
+4481 DTG
-4486 TEDETTPILTETGTL
+4486 
-4501 SVTDVDGADEAKFLA
+4501 
-4516 GNGTPSAGALGS
+4516 
-4528 LSITEGGVWTYN
+4528 GV
-4540 VDNSK
+4540 V
-4545 VQYLGEGETKVE
+4545 
-4557 TFTVA
+4557 
-4562 SVDGTTHTVTI
+4562 
-4573 TITGVNDSAVIGG
+4573 
-4586 TDSGAVTEDE
+4586 EDE

-4617 AKFVAGNGVAS
+4617 AKFLAGSGTPSA
-4628 TGALG
+4628 GALG

-4639 GGAWTYNVDNSK
+4639 GGA
-4651 VQYLGEGE
+4651 
-4659 TKVETFT
+4659 
-4666 VASVDG
+4666 
-4672 TTHTVTITITG
+4672 
-4683 VNDAAVIT
+4683 
-4691 GSDTGAV
+4691 
-4698 TEDETNPTLT
+4698 
-4708 ETGTLSVTDVDGA
+4708 
-4721 DEAKFVAGNGTPSA
+4721 
-4735 GALGSLSITEG
+4735 
-4746 GAWTYNVDNSKVQYL
+4746 
-4761 GEGETKVETFTV
+4761 
-4773 ASVDGTTHTVT
+4773 
-4784 ITITGVNDSAVIG
+4784 
-4797 GTDSGAVTEDETTPI
+4797 
-4812 LTETGTLSVTD
+4812 
-4823 VDGADEAKFL
+4823 
-4833 AGNGVASTG
+4833 
-4842 ALGSLSITEG
+4842 
-4852 GAWTYNIDNSK
+4852 
-4863 VQYLGEGETKVET
+4863 
-4876 FVVKSVDGTEHTVT
+4876 
-4890 ITITG
+4890 
-4895 VNDAAVITGS
+4895 
-4905 DTGAVTEDE
+4905 
-4914 TNPTLTET
+4914 
-4922 GTLSVTDVDG
+4922 
-4932 ADEAKFVAG
+4932 
-4941 NGTPSAGALGSLA
+4941 
-4954 ITEGGAW
+4954 
-4961 TYNVDNSK
+4961 
-4969 VQYLGEGETKVETF
+4969 
-4983 TVASVDGTTHTVTIT
+4983 
-4998 ITGVNDS
+4998 
-5005 AVIGGTDSGAVTE
+5005 
-5018 DETTPI
+5018 
-5024 LTETGTLS
+5024 
-5032 VTDVDGADEAKF
+5032 
-5044 LAGNGTPSAGALGSL
+5044 
-5059 SITEGGAWTYNVD
+5059 
-5072 NSKVQYLGEGETK
+5072 
-5085 VETFTVASVDGT
+5085 
-5097 THTVTITITGVN
+5097 
-5109 DSAVIGGTDSGA
+5109 
-5121 VTEDETTPIL
+5121 
-5131 TETGTLSV
+5131 
-5139 TDVDGA
+5139 
-5145 DEAKFLAG
+5145 
-5153 NGTPSA
+5153 
-5159 GALGSLSITEGGVWT
+5159 WT

-5256 VAGNG
+5256 LAGNG
-5261 TPSVGALG
+5261 VASNGALG
-5269 SLSITE
+5269 SLTITE
-5275 TGTWSYNVDNSKVQY
+5275 GGAWTYNVDNSKVQY
-5290 LGLGET
+5290 LGEGETKVETFVVKSVDGTEHTVTITITGVNDAAVITGTDTGGVVEDETNPTLTETGTLSVTDVDGADEAKFLAGSGTPSAGALGSLTITEGGAWTYNVDNSKVQYLGEGET
-5296 RIESFTVASVDGTTH
+5296 KVETFTVASVDGTTHTVTITITGVNDSAVIGGTDSGAVTEDETNPTLTETGTLNVTDVDGADEAKFVAGNGTPSAGALGSLSITEGGAWTYNVDNSKVQYLGEGETKVETFTVASVDGTTHTVTITITGVNDAAVITGSDTGAVTEDESTPLLTETGTLSVTDVDGADEAKFQAGNGTPSAGALGSLTITEGGAWTYNVDNSKVQYLGEGETKVETFTVASVDGTTHTVTITITGVNDAAVITGSDTGAVTEDESNPTLTETGTLSVTDVDGADEAKFLAGNGTPSAGALGSLTITEGGAWTYNVDNSKVQYLGEGETKVETFTVASVDGTTHTVTITITGVNDAAVISGSDTGAVTEDESTPLLTETGTLSVTDVDGADEAKFLAGNGVASNGALGSLTITEGGAWTYNVDNSKVQYLGEGETKVETFTVASVDGTTHTVTITITGVNDAAVISGSDTGAVTEDETNPLLTETGTLSVTDVDGADEAKFLAGNGTPSAGALGSLSITEGGAWTYNVDNSKVQYLGEGETKVESFTVQSVDGTTHTVTITITGVNDAAVITGSDTGAVTEDETNPTLTETGTLSVTDVDGADEAKFLAGNGTPSAGALGSLSITEGGAWTYNVDNSKVQYLGEGETKVETFVVKSVDGTEHTVTITITGVNDAAVITGTDTGGVVEDETNPTLTETGTLSVTDVDGADEAKFLAGSGTPSAGALGSLTITEGGAWTYNVDNSKVQYLGEGETKVETFTVASVDGTTHTVTITITGVNDSAVIGGTDSGAVTEDETNPTLTETGTLNVTDVDGADEAKFLAGNGTPSAGALGSLTITEGGAWTYNVDNSKVQYLGEGETKVETFVVKSVDGTEHTVTITITGVNDAAVITGTDTGGVVEDETNPTLTETGTLSVTDVDGADEAKFLAGSGTPSAGALGSLTITEGGAWTYNVDNSKVQYLGEGETKVETFTVASVDGTTHTVTITITGVNDSAVIGGTDSGAVTEDETNPTLTETGTLNVTDVDGADEAKFVAGNGTPSAGALGSLSITEGGAWTYNVDNSKVQYLGEGETKVETFTVASVDGTTHTVTITITGVNDAAVITGSDTGAVTEDESTPLLTETGTLSVTDVDGADEAKFQAGNGTPSAGALGSLTITEGGAWTYNVDNSKVQYLGEGETKVETFTVASVDGTTHTVTITITGVNDAAVITGSDTGAVTEDESNPTLTETGTLSVTDVDGADEAKFLAGNGTPSAGALGSLTITEGGAWTYNVDNSKVQYLGEGETKVETFTVASVDGTTHTVTITITGVNDAAVISGSDTGAVTEDESTPLLTETGTLSVTDVDGADEAKFLAGNGVASNGALGSLTITEGGAWTYNVDNSKVQYLGEGETKVETFTVASVDGTTHTVTITITGVNDAAVISGSDTGAVTEDETNPLLTETGTLSVTDVDGADEAKFLAGNGTPSAGALGSLTITEGGAWTYNVDNSKVQYLGEGETKVETFTVASVDGTTH

-5365 GNGTPSVGAL
+5365 GNGTPSTGAL
-5375 GSLSITEGGVWTYNV
+5375 GSLSITETGTWSYNV
-5390 DNSKVQYLGLGETRI
+5390 DNSKVQYLGLGETRV

-5476 PSVGALG
+5476 PSTGALGSLSITETGTWTYNVDNSKVQYLGLGETRVESFTVKSVDGTTHTVTITITGVNDGAVVAGDDLGAVTEDLNVVGGKLSDSGVLTISDADQDQAKFVAGNGTPSTGALG

-5505 GLGETRIESFTVQS
+5505 GLGETRVESFTVQS

-5579 GNGTPSVGALGSL
+5579 GNGTPSTGALGSL
-5592 SITETGTW
+5592 SITETGTWSYNVDNSKVQYLGLGETRVESFTVQSVDGTTHTVTITITGVNDGAVVAGDDLGAVTEDLNVVGGKLSDSGVLTISDADQGQAKFVAGNGTPSTGALGSLSITETGTWTYNVDNSKVQYLGLGETRVESFTVKSVDGTTHTVTITITGVNDGAVVAGDDLGAVTEDLNVVGGKLSDSGVLTISDADQGQAKFVAGNGTPSAGALGSLSITETGIW

-5689 SQDTLTISLNGPVGL
+5689 SQDTLTISLNGPAGL

-5744 PAAGSKGDWSY
+5744 PAGNGKGDWSY

-5995 ATTTPAIA
+5995 ATTAPAIA

-6168 SNGVTYNSTT
+6168 SNGVTYNSAT

-6206 TLTVTVGDQNG
+6206 TLTVTVGGQNG

-6313 NASNGSGVVTGNL
+6313 NASNGNGVVTGNL

-6384 GAFQSGNFNKGNFGI
+6384 GAFQSGSFNKGNFGI

-6470 YGGAGTD
+6470 FGGAGTD

-6539 PSVVDYPLE
+6539 PSVVDYPFE
-6548 LSASL
+6548 ISASL

-6698 SIGTSAMNTIK
+6698 SIGSSAMNTIK

-6738 DTMANKSVSVNLK
+6738 DTLANKSVSVNLK

-6860 GNGVVYDYSG
+6860 GNGVVYDYNG

-7089 LFGGSGD
+7089 LYGGSGD